1 MSAADRQEAEIVKA
15 NTKALVKQ
23 LIESGRYEGMDEQ
36 QALEAMKNDVVAQ
49 MDEKPAP
56 ASASAPI

>member
-1 MSAADRQEAEIVKA
+1 LSAADRQEAEIVKA